1 MASNRIHWIFLFVIS
16 KEDSI
21 FYATNYWNHIVQ
33 SKTFWV
39 FTHLDIFS
47 LQLHANGFKF
57 SFWNLDFTFT
67 KIGYLNLMCVFFN
80 NCLHSGKLYLLV
92 YFSVQSVT
100 VSVNFLVLYICL
112 VCMCL
117 HICICFDLL
126 SPYMYLLS
134 YIYVFVQHSL
144 SGFWSITS
152 LLIYCQLYIWYTC
165 ICLHICICQ

>member
-1 MASNRIHWIFLFVIS
+1 MASNRIHYIFLFVIS

-80 NCLHSGKLYLLV
+80 NCLHSGKLYLPV

-112 VCMCL
+112 TQKSWFKLIWPVVKYCPNNGKYIRPQWFQHNSNVPL
-117 HICICFDLL
+117 EANFAFPS
-126 SPYMYLLS
+126 SPVEQS
-134 YIYVFVQHSL
+134 FEPE
-144 SGFWSITS
+144 
-152 LLIYCQLYIWYTC
+152 
-165 ICLHICICQ
+165 